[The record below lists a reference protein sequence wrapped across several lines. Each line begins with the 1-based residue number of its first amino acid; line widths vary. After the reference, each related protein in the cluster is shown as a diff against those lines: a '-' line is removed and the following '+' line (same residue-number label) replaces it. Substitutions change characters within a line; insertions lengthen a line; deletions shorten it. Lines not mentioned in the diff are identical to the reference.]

1 MAGILKPEKIDG
13 ISLVP
18 VMKNPKKLTKK
29 YAVSQYP
36 RDENKM
42 GYSLRD
48 GKYRYTIWVEW
59 KNKVSNFDKIIAEE
73 LYDYEK
79 DPLETVN
86 QVNVKSYARI
96 AKAMKQ
102 YMAEYLHSQK

>member
-1 MAGILKPEKIDG
+1 M
-13 ISLVP
+13 S
-18 VMKNPKKLTKK
+18 KK

-36 RDENKM
+36 RGDNKM
-42 GYSLRD
+42 GYSLRTE
-48 GKYRYTIWVEW
+48 KYRYTVWVEW

-86 QVNVKSYARI
+86 QVNVKSYTTI
-96 AKAMKQ
+96 ANAMKK
-102 YMAEYLHSQK
+102 YMAEYIHSQK